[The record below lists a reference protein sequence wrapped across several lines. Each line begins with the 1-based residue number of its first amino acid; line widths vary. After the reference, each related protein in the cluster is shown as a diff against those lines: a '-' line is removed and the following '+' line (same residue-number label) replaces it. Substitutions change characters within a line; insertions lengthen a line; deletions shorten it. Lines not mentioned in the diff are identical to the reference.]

1 MQRRNKSHKCKKTQN
16 VVANY
21 HSTCQRRNNVSASHS
36 REAYVAFYRIFC
48 LQFLPRLDYSIG
60 IHILR
65 SHPPECLTET
75 DTQSTECTTCV
86 AIDRIYAMWPN
97 NLVFFSASSASSTT
111 NAQFTPPAR
120 HDKTVLSVSCRPVW
134 IESRDRLAKSEQLAD
149 RSPSS
154 RGV

>member
-1 MQRRNKSHKCKKTQN
+1 VQRRNKSHKCKKTQN

-48 LQFLPRLDYSIG
+48 LQFLPRLDCSIG

-97 NLVFFSASSASSTT
+97 NLVVFLRVLPVQWPMPISHRPPDTT
-111 NAQFTPPAR
+111 KQCCLCR
-120 HDKTVLSVSCRPVW
+120 VGRCELSLETVWQSLNN
-134 IESRDRLAKSEQLAD
+134 
-149 RSPSS
+149 
-154 RGV
+154 